1 MDEALLLADRVMVLD
16 RGRIGFDLHVNL
28 ERPRRHSHPA
38 FSTLRSRLLRELGVE
53 DENADAPLPELAVGW
68 NASARTKAPAAP
80 DPKPDGTAWATT
92 AEALIRS

>member
-1 MDEALLLADRVMVLD
+1 MVLD
-16 RGRIGFDLHVNL
+16 EGRIGFDLHVNL

-68 NASARTKAPAAP
+68 NASARTKAPAAL
-80 DPKPDGTAWATT
+80 DPKPDDTAWATT